1 VDRRANQ
8 FAARND
14 RKVLNLMTFCV
25 RFRPA
30 SFVKTVADKKYINA
44 MMQCRD
50 EIYQYLVIVI

>member
-1 VDRRANQ
+1 VDHRANQ

-14 RKVLNLMTFCV
+14 RKALNLMTFFA
-25 RFRPA
+25 RFRPV
-30 SFVKTVADKKYINA
+30 SFVKPMVGKKYINA